1 MSGSFTVDTGQLRS
15 AASNLSHI
23 GGQVEEAFASL
34 VCPDTSA
41 LGTGPAAMALGNALR
56 AWDQSVR
63 DIASSADATS
73 KAFATAASNYD
84 RSDHV
89 RGHR

>member
-1 MSGSFTVDTGQLRS
+1 VSGSFTVDTGQLRS

-23 GGQVEEAFASL
+23 GGQVEQAFAGLS
-34 VCPDTSA
+34 CPNTSA
-41 LGTGPAAMALGNALR
+41 LGNGPAAMALGNALR
-56 AWDQSVR
+56 AWDKSVR

-84 RSDHV
+84 RSDHP
-89 RGHR
+89 GSHG